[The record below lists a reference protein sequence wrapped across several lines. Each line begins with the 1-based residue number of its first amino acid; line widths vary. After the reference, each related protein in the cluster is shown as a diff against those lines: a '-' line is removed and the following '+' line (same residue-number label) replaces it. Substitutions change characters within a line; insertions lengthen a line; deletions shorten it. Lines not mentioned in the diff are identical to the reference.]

1 MRKLIYATAA
11 AGLVFIAAP
20 APAHAD
26 AKTKDGKVGLSVYGT
41 GLRVDSVGAHIDG
54 HGTGVR
60 ARLITY
66 TPQGYRS
73 ELTGWKDATPISAAL
88 TKMSMVSWKWKGGK
102 KFSHNTKLCVE
113 FNHAQGEPCA
123 RIHR

>member
-1 MRKLIYATAA
+1 MRKTIYTLTAA
-11 AGLVFIAAP
+11 ALVFAA

-26 AKTKDGKVGLSVYGT
+26 AKASDGKVGLSVRGK
-41 GLRVDSVGAHIDG
+41 GLRVDDVGAHMEG

-73 ELTGWKDATPISAAL
+73 ELTGWKDATPVTAAL
-88 TKMSMVSWKWKGGK
+88 TKLSSVGWTWKGGK
-102 KFSHNTKLCVE
+102 RFPGGTKLCVE
-113 FNHAQGEPCA
+113 FNIVPGEPCA
-123 RIHR
+123 VIHR